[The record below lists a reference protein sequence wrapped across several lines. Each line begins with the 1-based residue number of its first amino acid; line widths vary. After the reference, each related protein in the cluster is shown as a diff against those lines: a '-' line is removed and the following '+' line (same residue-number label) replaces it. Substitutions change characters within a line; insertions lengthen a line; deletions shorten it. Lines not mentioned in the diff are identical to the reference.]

1 MRKFLL
7 LFSILFFANLSYASP
22 TDWDEDGVLN
32 AVDNCPYTSNPT
44 QIDTDMDGIGDTC
57 DCSPTVSNPGDYQGV
72 IFVNYAATGL
82 NNGKSWA
89 NAFTSLE
96 SALVEARLCPN
107 VQIWVAKGTYKPSA
121 YPQNITG
128 SPTLTSRDFT
138 FHLVD
143 GVKMYGGFNGTESSI
158 NERVLGNET
167 ILSGDLAGD
176 DIIFGSGNTLTIN
189 NNEENLYHVVLS
201 LGNIGVNL
209 DTFTISGGNANGAG
223 DVFITGIYRG
233 QYEGGGLSLRGG
245 FNTVINCKI
254 LNNSGQN
261 GGGAYIYGSNN
272 IITKCTF
279 SENLAPV
286 SLSGAGGGLLLF
298 NSTTTW
304 DKNTIVGN
312 KSYNGGGVT
321 ANYCNNTF
329 LNNNISLNSSSASGG
344 GITLYGSLFAQ
355 SFINNTFFGNIGQS
369 GGAIFSEGSPSET
382 YLNNIFWDNRK
393 NGSTSVAGADIGH
406 FLGVSSATASV
417 TFCLLQEG
425 SFYTLGTGN
434 INGINPNFANSTDI
448 DGPDNFYG
456 TTDDGLNLQPTS
468 PAINASDPTTGSPT
482 TDITGFTRIGVFDSG
497 AYEATKPCP
506 YIFTAGRAY
515 VMQSA
520 TGANNGSNWSDAFT
534 DFQSALEATRNC
546 GVTEIWVAQ
555 GTYLPSKDVSDVVP
569 AFDRNKTFFINKDV
583 KIYGGFIGGETALSA
598 RLPDTYITTLSGDI
612 GVAGV
617 NNDNAIH
624 VITIDGVPAT
634 STLDGFTITKG
645 NSDNVM
651 GTSSFDGA
659 GIFLTES
666 NIVIEDCKFTS
677 NLADTGGGAIALWAT
692 SGIFISPK
700 ISNCYFNQNI
710 AMGDGDAAFFPSVT
724 NAGGGAIRLYSQ
736 GTSSI
741 CNPTI
746 EKCIFDNNYTIHGH
760 GGAINSTGS
769 YSTPIITNS
778 VFSKNQSGVTPTY
791 LTNGGAIFNQS
802 YKATIT
808 NSVFE
813 GNVAAAGGGGIYS
826 LNDDPKILNCTF
838 YNNTADTGGAMEN
851 TNSNPKITNCIIWRN
866 SSSIQNQSVSFKNTT
881 AKIAA
886 STPDITFTDIEG
898 GYTGVG
904 NINLNPLFTDAS
916 NPAGADGLWMTAD
929 DGLILK
935 TTSLAINAGSNTLV
949 TLPRDL
955 TDAARIQ
962 NSIVDMGSYETFISG
977 APLPIKLI
985 SFTAKAQQNQ
995 VQLTW
1000 KTSSET
1006 NSAGFEIE
1014 RSENGKDFTKIGYVK
1029 SEANNGNSNESLG
1042 YNFID
1047 QTPPPGVGA
1056 TDASGLFYRLKQL
1069 DLNGKFE
1076 YSKIKFVKIEGKD
1089 AISIYPNPT
1098 TDFINIE
1105 TFGQKIK
1112 SIELLDARGSVFYIE
1127 NKAVDKI
1134 DLSNKPTGFYFLKIE
1149 DVEGKIVV
1157 RKITK
1162 D

>member
-89 NAFTSLE
+89 NAFNDLE
-96 SALVEARLCPN
+96 LALIQARLCPN

-167 ILSGDLAGD
+167 ILNGDLLGD
-176 DIIFGSGNTLTIN
+176 DILETNQEENCYHVILSINDGPNTSVDGFIIRNGSGKSTFGDILTI
-189 NNEENLYHVVLS
+189 EGELIDR
-201 LGNIGVNL
+201 GW
-209 DTFTISGGNANGAG
+209 GAG
-223 DVFITGIYRG
+223 IHNTKTSTNYTTNDLIT
-233 QYEGGGLSLRGG
+233 
-245 FNTVINCKI
+245 
-254 LNNSGQN
+254 NN
-261 GGGAYIYGSNN
+261 YGSGIAN
-272 IITKCTF
+272 IQSSSKIVNCLFYENRNAMLTYSSGAIYNFGTPSSEIVNCVFNRGFSQYFFSGSTLINYGTIRNVNTSPLIQNCTF
-279 SENLAPV
+279 YENNFF
-286 SLSGAGGGLLLF
+286 GL
-298 NSTTTW
+298 
-304 DKNTIVGN
+304 G
-312 KSYNGGGVT
+312 
-321 ANYCNNTF
+321 
-329 LNNNISLNSSSASGG
+329 GG
-344 GITLYGSLFAQ
+344 GISNETNSNPIIKNCIIWEGGSNEIFNYSGSAPVVTY
-355 SFINNTFFGNIGQS
+355 STIG
-369 GGAIFSEGSPSET
+369 
-382 YLNNIFWDNRK
+382 
-393 NGSTSVAGADIGH
+393 GSTVYPGIGNNNFDPLFISVGGRAGLD
-406 FLGVSSATASV
+406 
-417 TFCLLQEG
+417 
-425 SFYTLGTGN
+425 
-434 INGINPNFANSTDI
+434 GINRTS
-448 DGPDNFYG
+448 
-456 TTDDGLNLQPTS
+456 DDALGLQPTS
-468 PAINASDPTTGSPT
+468 PLINTSDPATVSPT
-482 TDITGFTRIGVFDSG
+482 TDIAGFSRIGVFDRG
-497 AYEATKPCP
+497 AYEANPCP
-506 YIFTAGRAY
+506 TYPAGRAY

-612 GVAGV
+612 EVADV
-617 NNDNAIH
+617 NNDNALH

-659 GIFLTES
+659 GVFLKES

-710 AMGDGDAAFFPSVT
+710 AMGDGDATFFPSVT

-736 GTSSI
+736 GASSI

-746 EKCIFDNNYTIHGH
+746 DKCIFDNNYTIHGH

-802 YKATIT
+802 YKASIT

-813 GNVAAAGGGGIYS
+813 GNLAAGGGGGIYS
-826 LNDDPKILNCTF
+826 LNDDPKILNNTF
-838 YNNTADTGGAMEN
+838 FNNTADTGGAMEN
-851 TNSNPKITNCIIWRN
+851 TNSNPKITNCIIWEN
-866 SSSIQNQSVSFKNTT
+866 SSSIQNQSVSYKNTT

-886 STPDITFTDIEG
+886 STPDITYTDIEG

-904 NINLNPLFTDAS
+904 NINVNPLFTDAS

-929 DGLILK
+929 DGLTLK

-955 TDAARIQ
+955 TDATRIQ
-962 NSIVDMGSYETFISG
+962 NSIVDMGAYETFISG

-1029 SEANNGNSNESLG
+1029 SEANNGNSNESLE

-1076 YSKIKFVKIEGKD
+1076 YSKIRSVKIEGKD

-1098 TDFINIE
+1098 FDFVNIE

-1112 SIELLDARGSVFYIE
+1112 SIELLDAKGLNIY
-1127 NKAVDKI
+1127 KANNAGNKI
-1134 DLSNKPTGFYFLKIE
+1134 DINSKAAGIYFLKIE
-1149 DVEGKIVV
+1149 KMDGKIVV
-1157 RKITK
+1157 KK
-1162 D
+1162 VLKNK